1 MVLAWTT
8 FCTFAAEM
16 TKINALLLL
25 LVLGGHSAWAQY
37 VYYDFADTTV
47 STNLGFADV
56 DFNNDSITDLRF
68 TLLRDTGST
77 ASISVVYL
85 TPLDSAKVQVAGQK
99 RGSYCYPDRLAVG
112 DSISRSSSLWQG
124 FDAPTFLGY
133 LDYRFGGQH
142 DPFVQW
148 QSPYNDGFIAVRRNV
163 NDTVVNGWVRLAIA
177 ADGKS
182 FTLKDAG
189 FQAADDSLMFAGHLW
204 IGAGEPEAPQGYT
217 WRQSAEALV
226 VLRPQGQEPRPFALI
241 DAYGRLIYRGIWRD
255 AEVSLPLLGLPTA
268 TYWFVSEAPGDS
280 WHFALRTGIQ

>member
-1 MVLAWTT
+1 
-8 FCTFAAEM
+8 M

-25 LVLGGHSAWAQY
+25 LVLGAHSARAQY

-85 TPLDSAKVQVAGQK
+85 APLDSAKVQVAGQK
-99 RGSYCYPDRLAVG
+99 RGTYYYPDRLAVG

-124 FDAPTFLGY
+124 FSAPTFLGY
-133 LDYRFGGQH
+133 LDYRFGGQY

-163 NDTVVNGWVRLAIA
+163 NDTLQTIVLCHSKLPNP
-177 ADGKS
+177 
-182 FTLKDAG
+182 KD
-189 FQAADDSLMFAGHLW
+189 L
-204 IGAGEPEAPQGYT
+204 
-217 WRQSAEALV
+217 
-226 VLRPQGQEPRPFALI
+226 
-241 DAYGRLIYRGIWRD
+241 
-255 AEVSLPLLGLPTA
+255 
-268 TYWFVSEAPGDS
+268 
-280 WHFALRTGIQ
+280 